1 MPQSLLGSLPVC
13 HQHISPASHIHPC
26 INSGQRP
33 RVNLF
38 SHSYTYLS
46 LLQMVEPMLCVPLI
60 HTYLDPETDLFSN
73 VKHEEVMALS
83 NGQDLRAEGCED
95 TKQTHSK

>member
-1 MPQSLLGSLPVC
+1 
-13 HQHISPASHIHPC
+13 
-26 INSGQRP
+26 
-33 RVNLF
+33 
-38 SHSYTYLS
+38 
-46 LLQMVEPMLCVPLI
+46 MLCMPLI
-60 HTYLDPETDLFSN
+60 HTNLDPETDLFSD